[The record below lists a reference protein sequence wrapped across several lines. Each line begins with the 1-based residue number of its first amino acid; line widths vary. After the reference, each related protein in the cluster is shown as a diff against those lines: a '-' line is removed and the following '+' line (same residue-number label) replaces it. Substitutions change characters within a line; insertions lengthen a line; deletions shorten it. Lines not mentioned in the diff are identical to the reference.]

1 MTLVKTALDT
11 DFSAVGDE
19 IDYEY
24 LVTNTGNV
32 EISALAITDDRIA
45 SVTCPVTTLA
55 PTETTTC
62 TATYSVTQDDLDLGS
77 VTNIALSLIHI

>member
-45 SVTCPVTTLA
+45 SVTCPVRLWL
-55 PTETTTC
+55 PQKLRR
-62 TATYSVTQDDLDLGS
+62 V
-77 VTNIALSLIHI
+77 